1 MILSGQHD
9 TYLHISGADNIVNAV
24 NRCNAS
30 LFTDRAI
37 AYRIDKGFDHFK
49 VSLSAGVMVM
59 VRSDKASAGV
69 MFSLDTE
76 SGCRDVV
83 FISGA
88 YGLGENV
95 VQGTV
100 DTDEFHVHKPTF
112 KKGYRCV
119 LKHRIGKKQEKMIY
133 STSRFVHSPV
143 QNVRTTPEER
153 EAFCISDEQVLE
165 LADAA
170 IKIEEHYGVPMDM
183 EWAVD
188 GKSGLLYIVQARP
201 ETVASQESK
210 QKFTTFTIKGTS
222 NVLCKGRAIGSK
234 IHVGRARLIRS
245 AQQISSFSE
254 GEILVT
260 DSTSPDWEPIMKSSG
275 GVITNRGGRMCHAAI
290 LSREMG
296 IAAVVG
302 CSNATTSIKDGQL
315 ITISCA
321 EGDEG
326 KVYDGEVAF
335 EERVIDVADLAK
347 TKTEIMLNLGDP
359 AVAFS
364 ASMLPSDGVGLAR
377 MEFIILN
384 HLKAHPLALIHPEKL
399 KSREARRRIM
409 KLTKKFENGSDFM
422 IHTLAEGI
430 GTIAGAFYPR
440 PVVVRLSD
448 FKTNEYAN
456 LIGGEQFEPHEENPL
471 LGFRGAARYIDP
483 SFEEAFALECAA
495 FKFVAEKMGLSNLI
509 PMVPFCRTVQEAD
522 RVLQVMAKYGLE
534 RGKNGLKVYCMC
546 EIPNNVVQV
555 DEFCKRFDGMS
566 IGSNDLTMATLCVD
580 RDSEKLAV
588 GFDERDP
595 GVLRMLRW
603 AVEGC
608 KRNNTHSGI
617 CGQAPSDFPEI
628 AEFLVKHGI
637 DSMSLAPDV
646 LISTALAVG
655 KLEGMHKQ

>member
-1 MILSGQHD
+1 MD
-9 TYLHISGADNIVNAV
+9 AV
-24 NRCNAS
+24 KRCNAS

-49 VSLSAGVMVM
+49 VSLSAGVMTM
-59 VRSDKASAGV
+59 VRSDKAAAGV

-95 VQGTV
+95 VQGNV
-100 DTDEFHVHKPTF
+100 DPDEFHIHKPTF
-112 KKGYRCV
+112 KKGYRRV
-119 LKHRIGKKQEKMIY
+119 LKHHIGSKKEKMIY
-133 STSRFVHSPV
+133 SMSRFVHSPV

-153 EAFCISDEQVLE
+153 ETFCISDEQALE

-170 IKIEEHYGVPMDM
+170 IKIEDHYGIPMDM

-188 GKSGLLYIVQARP
+188 GISGLLYIVQARP
-201 ETVASQESK
+201 ETVASQESN
-210 QKFTTFTIKGTS
+210 QKFTTFTIKGTGK
-222 NVLCKGRAIGSK
+222 VLCKGRAVGSRV
-234 IHVGRARLIRS
+234 HVQRARLIRS
-245 AQQISSFSE
+245 AQQIDSFKE

-260 DSTSPDWEPIMKSSG
+260 DSTSPDWEPIMKASG
-275 GVITNRGGRMCHAAI
+275 GIITNRGGRMCHAAI

-302 CSNATTSIKDGQL
+302 CSDATSSIKDGQMV
-315 ITISCA
+315 TISCA

-326 KVYDGEVAF
+326 KVYNGEIEF
-335 EERVIDVADLAK
+335 EEKVIDVAELGK
-347 TKTEIMLNLGDP
+347 TKTEMMVNLGDP

-364 ASMLPSDGVGLAR
+364 RSMLPCDGVGLAR

-384 HLKAHPLALIHPEKL
+384 HIKAHPLALIHPEKI
-399 KSREARRRIM
+399 KDREEKKQIM
-409 KLTKKFENGSDFM
+409 KLTKRFASGSDFM

-440 PVVVRLSD
+440 PVVVRFSD

-456 LIGGEQFEPHEENPL
+456 LIGGQQYETREENPL
-471 LGFRGAARYIDP
+471 LGFRGAARYVDP
-483 SFEEAFALECAA
+483 GYEEAFALECAA
-495 FKFVAEKMGLSNLI
+495 FKVVIEKMGLTNLI
-509 PMVPFCRTVQEAD
+509 PMVPFCRTVKEAD
-522 RVLQVMAKYGLE
+522 RVLQVMAKHGLE

-546 EIPNNVVQV
+546 EIPNNVIQI
-555 DEFCKRFDGMS
+555 DEFCQRFDGMS

-580 RDSEKLAV
+580 RDSEKLAF

-595 GVLRMLRW
+595 GVLKMLQL

-608 KRNNTHSGI
+608 KRNNVHSGI

-637 DSMSLAPDV
+637 DSISLAPDV
-646 LISTALAVG
+646 LVSTTLAVG
-655 KLEGMHKQ
+655 KLESKHRS